1 MSDDNHTSPRGVS
14 PTSTGPAGSHFEAQV
29 GASYLLALLTDAE
42 PRGLPGTSIDR
53 VDLQGAAEGRSLDD
67 VIVHAHAATG
77 ENITLEIQVKREV
90 TFAPSDEVFRDVVHQ
105 IAAAAQRSA
114 FWSSR
119 CELAIA
125 TAKIS
130 RKIAGPYQDVL
141 TWARHLG
148 SAATFMGRIN
158 GPGSS
163 NDKRSFV
170 QTFRTRLREAGASHD
185 DDAVWRL
192 LGRLQI
198 LVFDFTAPGSADE
211 SLARERAARALHV
224 DDAPHA
230 GTLWTSLVEL
240 AFRIAVS
247 GGDRTRADLIEDL
260 RGQPFRLSGE
270 RRHATARARLAEAS
284 QNALADIGDLVGGA
298 MLMRDERLG
307 QIREAL
313 DAGGY
318 VEVRGDSGVGK
329 SGLLKH
335 LARQIATESRIV
347 VLSPGRTTPR
357 GWFEMRAVLG
367 FDGTAR
373 ELLTDLAGTGGAILF
388 IDNLDRFA
396 ADERLTAID
405 LARAAADLPGIA
417 ILATARTSF
426 GTEEPHWLPADVLD
440 RIGCAAPVVI
450 GELSES
456 EVEELRHAAPSL
468 ASLLADGHPA
478 RQVARNLFRL
488 ARLAARADD
497 AESPRTEI
505 DMAQQWWRSADGAR
519 DTGYRDRA
527 RVLRALAERVLARTE
542 PLDARDLPPA
552 AIDAL
557 VDTETLR
564 DLGNDRV
571 AFRHDVLAEWA
582 VGCLLSSE
590 PSAIDG
596 LPLGAP
602 APAPLA
608 RGVELA
614 ARTALERA
622 ADATP
627 WQSLLERLSHDG
639 VHGSWRRAVL
649 LALVRSEAAADI
661 LTKASA
667 VLLADRARLL
677 RELIRVVKA
686 VDVLPAADLF
696 AAAGVDPAIIPPHL
710 NTPRGPSWFRLIM
723 WLLRLGEGLP
733 AAVIPD
739 VVDLYTDWS
748 LSGLGADPL
757 TPHLLPWLHRWLTEI
772 EGARDTDSVWRER
785 APFGGDLDGANLG
798 DLEASLRTGF
808 VLFCNRTPALAAD
821 YLRALMG
828 RRRNEEAVK
837 AILKFRGQL
846 AQAAPAELAEV
857 TASALIPRREDDRRG
872 VSHGGDAFTWTD
884 SEFIPPSPSQ
894 GPFLE
899 LLTHA
904 PPHGLALV
912 RRLVD
917 HTIAFHSGGRPRGS
931 NAFVVQSAQGPR
943 TFPWTQSYGWSRG
956 WGRSFA
962 VGSALMA
969 LEAWAHNRLDAG
981 EAFDV
986 VLGDVLGAGD
996 APAAYLLI
1004 VVDLL
1009 LSHWPASRDAAV
1021 PFLACPELLCIDR
1034 ERWGHDIVP
1043 FPDTLGVRE
1052 LEREPRDLAT
1062 LDSLKTRPSRRA
1074 TLDELLPNYV
1084 VDAPEAVREGL
1095 AALLRD
1101 AVVRLG
1107 AYADDADL
1115 GDPAFMA
1122 IHAGNLLAPEHY
1134 RDVEVRLRNGGTAMA
1149 RQYVPPDAER
1159 LHIERLQRARGDH
1172 SSAVNMQLAI
1182 SSALD
1187 DPRRS
1192 SPEFAQR
1199 AVEWAQ
1205 SATPRRPADGED
1217 DDSGMHERAIVGA
1230 AMIAMRDGTPES
1242 RDRHRLWA
1250 HSAFAAAL
1258 RPEDDPVHRVRD
1270 GLRYNPVA
1278 IAFAG
1283 MAYALDG
1290 RVTASSVRELLAIAD
1305 RPAAAHGFIAAVPTL
1320 AAIDDRLPRAILRCA
1335 LAACIRPIRRWDEP
1349 EGETTARAEGHRQ
1362 AVAAAVAAEIAW
1374 LFEAGEES
1382 TWPVPP
1388 ANRPRT
1394 RQRRGFPG
1402 TGGTRAPS
1410 VIADAEAA
1418 VDRFDY
1424 QAAALWLRG
1433 ARPLLDTGRGTWLQ
1447 SVVRS
1452 YADWTWVAN
1461 GAGLEAPEDLSQKPG
1476 EWNDVYF
1483 ALLAHELAGADE
1495 ATVDRLA
1502 LAPLA
1507 SLPDEAF
1514 FDAVTRFQRSVDEV
1528 FFNDLGR
1535 EPSMAVHIRSR
1546 LAERLKASNGWT
1558 WFVRRRGPS
1567 VEVHLGPAIATL
1579 FFNQYGYFQP
1589 AKAYLLAPGIDRL
1602 MPFLP
1607 SLQTLA
1613 VEGTSQFVANVTLNL
1628 LEVSPR
1634 SPHIP
1639 FLLAA
1644 AGAWMAAFPNA
1655 TDFWIDY
1662 AIGRRVCALIEA
1674 AIREESALLAVG
1686 QPLRD
1691 HVNRLLPALI
1701 RLGVAEAAR
1710 LEQSLTETDRSRRS
1724 SQ

>member
-1 MSDDNHTSPRGVS
+1 M
-14 PTSTGPAGSHFEAQV
+14 
-29 GASYLLALLTDAE
+29 
-42 PRGLPGTSIDR
+42 
-53 VDLQGAAEGRSLDD
+53 
-67 VIVHAHAATG
+67 HAHDVRG
-77 ENITLEIQVKREV
+77 ENVTLEIQVKRGV
-90 TFAPSDEVFRDVVHQ
+90 TFAPSDEVFRDVVRQ
-105 IAAAAQRSA
+105 IAAAARLPN
-114 FWSSR
+114 FWTSR
-119 CELAIA
+119 YELAIA

-148 SAATFMGRIN
+148 SAATFIDRIN
-158 GPGSS
+158 RPGSS
-163 NDKRSFV
+163 SADKQSFV
-170 QTFRTRLREAGASHD
+170 QTFRTRLEEAGAPHD
-185 DDAVWRL
+185 DDTVWRL

-198 LVFDFTAPGSADE
+198 LVFDFTASGSADE
-211 SLARERAARALHV
+211 NLARDRAARALHV
-224 DDAPHA
+224 DDALQA
-230 GTLWTSLVEL
+230 GNLWTVLIEL
-240 AFRIAVS
+240 ALRVAAS
-247 GGDRTRADLIEDL
+247 GGDRTRDGLVEDL
-260 RGQPFRLSGE
+260 RVQPFRLAGE
-270 RRHATARARLAEAS
+270 RRHVTARGRLAEAS
-284 QNALADIGDLVGGA
+284 ENALADIGDLVGDA
-298 MLMRDERLG
+298 TLMRDERLG
-307 QIREAL
+307 QIRAAL
-313 DAGGY
+313 DAGRY

-335 LARQIATESRIV
+335 LARQLATESRIV

-357 GWFEMRAVLG
+357 GWLEMGAVLG

-373 ELLTDLAGTGGAILF
+373 ELLADLAGTGGAILF
-388 IDNLDRFA
+388 IDNLDRFNA
-396 ADERLTAID
+396 EERLTAID
-405 LARAAADLPGIA
+405 LTRFAAEVPGIA
-417 ILATARTSF
+417 IVATARTSF
-426 GTEEPHWLPADVLD
+426 GAEDPNWLPADVLD
-440 RIGCAAPVVI
+440 RLGRAAPVVI
-450 GELSES
+450 DELSEW
-456 EVEELRHAAPSL
+456 EVEELRHAAPRL
-468 ASLLADGHPA
+468 TSLLADSHPA

-488 ARLAARADD
+488 ARLAARVDPG
-497 AESPRTEI
+497 ESPRTEI
-505 DMAQQWWRSADGAR
+505 DMAQQWWRTADGINDA
-519 DTGYRDRA
+519 THRDRA
-527 RVLRALAERVLARTE
+527 RVLRALAERVVAGAE
-542 PLDARDLPPA
+542 PLDARDLPA
-552 AIDAL
+552 TAINAL
-557 VDTETLR
+557 VSTETLR

-590 PSAIDG
+590 PAAIDV
-596 LPLGAP
+596 LPLGRP
-602 APAPLA
+602 APATLA

-614 ARTALERA
+614 ARNILERE
-622 ADATP
+622 ADSTP
-627 WQSLLERLSHDG
+627 WQSLLERLSRDG
-639 VHGSWRRAVL
+639 IHGSWRRAVL

-686 VDVLPAADLF
+686 VEVLPAADLF
-696 AAAGVDPAIIPPHL
+696 AAAGVDPSLIPPHL
-710 NTPRGPSWFRLIM
+710 NTPRGPSWLSLIM
-723 WLLRLGEGLP
+723 WLLRLGERLP
-733 AAVIPD
+733 VAAIPD

-748 LSGLGADPL
+748 LSGLGVDPL
-757 TPHLLPWLHRWLTEI
+757 TPHLLPWLYRWLTEI

-785 APFGGDLDGANLG
+785 APFGGDLDRANLS
-798 DLEASLRTGF
+798 DLENSLRTGF

-846 AQAAPAELAEV
+846 AQVAPAALAEV
-857 TASALIPRREDDRRG
+857 TASALIPRREEDRRG
-872 VSHGGDAFTWTD
+872 VSRGGDPFTWTD
-884 SEFIPPSPSQ
+884 SEFIPASPSQ
-894 GPFLE
+894 GPFIE

-917 HTIAFHSGGRPRGS
+917 HAIAFHSGGRPHGS
-931 NAFVVQSAQGPR
+931 NAFVVQLPQGPR
-943 TFPWTQSYGWSRG
+943 AFPWTQSYGWSRG

-969 LEAWAHNRLDAG
+969 LEAWAHNRIEAG

-1004 VVDLL
+1004 AVDLL

-1043 FPDTLGVRE
+1043 FPDILGVRE
-1052 LEREPRDLAT
+1052 LEREPRGLAT
-1062 LDSLKTRPSRRA
+1062 LDSLKTRPSRRT

-1084 VDAPEAVREGL
+1084 VDTPEDVRERL

-1101 AVVRLG
+1101 ALVRLG
-1107 AYADDADL
+1107 PYEDDADL

-1122 IHAGNLLAPEHY
+1122 VHASNLLEPENY
-1134 RDVEVRLRNGGTAMA
+1134 SDVEVRLRNGGTAMA
-1149 RQYVPPDAER
+1149 RQYVPPEAER
-1159 LHIERLQRARGDH
+1159 LHMKRLQRARGDH

-1182 SSALD
+1182 SAALD
-1187 DPRRS
+1187 DPRQS

-1205 SATPRRPADGED
+1205 GATPPQPADGD
-1217 DDSGMHERAIVGA
+1217 DDSGMHDRAIVGA

-1250 HSAFAAAL
+1250 QSAFAAAL

-1270 GLRYNPVA
+1270 GLRYNPIA

-1283 MAYALDG
+1283 MAHALDG
-1290 RVTASSVRELLAIAD
+1290 RVTADSVRELLAIVD
-1305 RPAAAHGFIAAVPTL
+1305 RPAAAHGFISAAPTL
-1320 AAIDDRLPRAILRCA
+1320 AAIDDRMPRAILRCA

-1349 EGETTARAEGHRQ
+1349 EEERTARAEGHRQ

-1374 LFEAGEES
+1374 LFEAGEEP

-1394 RQRRGFPG
+1394 RQRLRFPV
-1402 TGGTRAPS
+1402 TGDTRAAS
-1410 VIADAEAA
+1410 GIADAEAA
-1418 VDRFDY
+1418 DRFDY

-1433 ARPLLDTGRGTWLQ
+1433 ASRLLDTGGETWVQ

-1461 GAGLEAPEDLSQKPG
+1461 GAGLEAAEDLSQKPN
-1476 EWNDVYF
+1476 EWNDAYF
-1483 ALLAHELAGADE
+1483 ALLARGLAGADE
-1495 ATVDRLA
+1495 ANVDRLA

-1507 SLPDEAF
+1507 SLPDESF

-1528 FFNDLGR
+1528 FFNNRGL
-1535 EPSMAVHIRSR
+1535 ETSIAVHIRSR
-1546 LAERLKASNGWT
+1546 LAERLKASNGCT
-1558 WFVRRRGPS
+1558 WFVRRRSSS

-1579 FFNQYGYFQP
+1579 FFNEHGYFQP
-1589 AKAYLLAPGIDRL
+1589 AKAYLLPPGIDRL

-1607 SLQTLA
+1607 SLEILA
-1613 VEGTSQFVANVTLNL
+1613 VEGTSPFVAIVTLNL

-1634 SPHIP
+1634 SAHLP
-1639 FLLAA
+1639 FLLAV
-1644 AGAWMAAFPNA
+1644 AGAWIAAFPNA

-1674 AIREESALLAVG
+1674 ARREARGLLAVD

-1691 HVNRLLPALI
+1691 DVNRILPALV

-1710 LEQSLTETDRSRRS
+1710 LEQSLTESDQSQRSWSTVLNDRRILHIRP
-1724 SQ
+1724 